1 MLAMHAAKPAAWA
14 GSLTIEAGVLH
25 LIVCEDHFREWWG
38 YGVFFLVVALCQLG
52 GGALLLA
59 RRSDALCWAGVAGTI
74 VVLVVWAVSRTWGV
88 PIGPE
93 GDGPEPV
100 GLLDGLCVAAEVAAA
115 ACLLRILARPGLPPA
130 RQYR

>member
-1 MLAMHAAKPAAWA
+1 MRAMQAGGAAAWA

-25 LIVCEDHFREWWG
+25 LIACQDHFHEWWG
-38 YGVFFLVVALCQLG
+38 YGVFFLVVALCQFAG
-52 GGALLLA
+52 GTMLLA
-59 RRSDALCWAGVAGTI
+59 RRSDQLCWVGVAGTI

-93 GDGPEPV
+93 GDGPEPL

-115 ACLLRILARPGLPPA
+115 ACMLRILARPGLPRA